1 VYFAGLK
8 LRITIIN
15 SYDVWTSIYRWLGFE
30 GAYAATAVDHFM
42 QHGEMFVGKKR
53 KKTRH
58 LVWLYFIGSYGSL
71 GTNVFERKV
80 PCQNVVILNIKFV
93 LELVYAK
100 E

>member
-1 VYFAGLK
+1 
-8 LRITIIN
+8 
-15 SYDVWTSIYRWLGFE
+15 VWTSIYRWLGFE

-42 QHGEMFVGKKR
+42 QHGEMFIGKKW

-80 PCQNVVILNIKFV
+80 PCQNVVILNIKCLSLSWFM
-93 LELVYAK
+93 LKNMSWFQYQTFI
-100 E
+100 

>member
-1 VYFAGLK
+1 
-8 LRITIIN
+8 
-15 SYDVWTSIYRWLGFE
+15 VWTSIYRWLGFE

-42 QHGEMFVGKKR
+42 QHGEMFIGKKW

-58 LVWLYFIGSYGSL
+58 LVCVAICYMVLR
-71 GTNVFERKV
+71 NKCVFERKV